1 MPSKYIPKNQ
11 EYLSRP
17 HSGKKAPPT
26 GTDADL
32 NMASLSKLFVDED
45 AAREFLE
52 SKLWA
57 HGRHCPHCGCMT
69 TYALTAKPG
78 SKSPIRPG
86 VYKCK
91 VCRKQF
97 TVRIGTIFEES
108 KLPISKWLMAI
119 HLMTSSKKGVSSH
132 QIAREL
138 DITVK
143 SAWFVTHRIRE
154 AMKQEPVA
162 GMLAGVVE
170 ADETYVGGKPRPGV
184 NKNRRTAA
192 GRKIFG
198 RGTEK
203 APVVV
208 LVERGGRAF
217 CTPLDRVNATTI
229 RETLVGKISPDATLM
244 TDQLRTYIGVGREF
258 AEHHRVKHNAG
269 QYAKLLP
276 SGVVAHTNTAESFF
290 ALIKR
295 GHYGIFHQLSKKH
308 LHRYCHEFSFRWE
321 YRTVS
326 DGERMVA
333 AIMGAEGKRL
343 MYREPVC
350 EEK

>member
-1 MPSKYIPKNQ
+1 MPSKYIPKNT
-11 EYLSRP
+11 EYLSQP

-32 NMASLSKLFVDED
+32 NMASLAKLFNDED

-52 SKLWA
+52 AKRWSQ
-57 HGRHCPHCGCMT
+57 GRFCGHCGCLE
-69 TYALTAKPG
+69 TYKLTGKPG
-78 SKSPIRPG
+78 SKSPVRPG

-108 KLPISKWLMAI
+108 KIPISKWLMAI

-132 QIAREL
+132 QIGREL
-138 DITVK
+138 GITVK

-154 AMKQEPVA
+154 AMKQEPLA
-162 GMLAGVVE
+162 GMLSGVVE
-170 ADETYVGGKPRPGV
+170 MDETYVGGKPRKGSNV
-184 NKNRRTAA
+184 GRTTAA
-192 GRKIFG
+192 GRKITG

-217 CTPLDRVNATTI
+217 CRPLDRVTAKEI
-229 RETLVGKISPDATLM
+229 RETLMENVSPDATLM
-244 TDQLRTYIGVGREF
+244 TDELQSYVKVGREF
-258 AEHHRVKHNAG
+258 AAHHRIKHKSG
-269 QYAKLLP
+269 EYSRRLP
-276 SGVVAHTNTAESFF
+276 SGLDVNNNTAESFF
-290 ALIKR
+290 ALVKR

-308 LHRYCHEFSFRWE
+308 LHRYCEEFSFRWE
-321 YRTVS
+321 HRKVS

-333 AIMGAEGKRL
+333 AIEGAEGKRL
-343 MYREPVC
+343 MYKEPVNR
-350 EEK
+350 K